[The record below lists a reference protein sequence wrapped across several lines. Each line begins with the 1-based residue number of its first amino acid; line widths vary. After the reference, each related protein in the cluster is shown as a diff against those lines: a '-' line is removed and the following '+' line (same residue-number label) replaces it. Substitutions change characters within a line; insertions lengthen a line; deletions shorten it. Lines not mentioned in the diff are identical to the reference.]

1 MSRPPW
7 TRPGSRTAWGRC
19 SWTPRR
25 RSPGWR
31 FHPPRSGATAA
42 RPPRPSPPPWA
53 PTACGS
59 ATTPPS
65 AARASS
71 RTTATGRCWCARGA
85 SPPTT
90 APRWWS
96 RSRWARPPPSPAPRA
111 FRREFRPS
119 CASRARTR
127 ATTTAPPCR
136 ASSPTDLKNW
146 VEASELRNGTRVPA
160 GPRMG
165 KEIHRGRFGVSIA
178 RIAIVLRGAA
188 ASADAR
194 VDPLLIISR
203 QIHQPN
209 MLVVLDTSGSLTGV
223 PGGAFDTSTEVG
235 VDCDAGVNCRG
246 GSASGTCY
254 QSGKFC
260 ASDAQ
265 CRTQSCSGDGMSC
278 ASNTDC
284 RPLAG
289 QCSQRTCN
297 QYGANCQ
304 YASCFV
310 AGDCPLGSTWN
321 CTASGFSCSPSRPC
335 TSTPRCQCGG
345 ATCSLGSNCAP
356 YGLCLTA
363 SNQTTSQTC
372 SVDSDCPLKST
383 GTCATGGDT
392 CTSASSC
399 SVKLCGDRATTC
411 TADSQCGVCS
421 RGTSSRGTYCTRN
434 SDCTRS
440 GATCSVTAGSCTNI
454 NNTCSIPNYRCQLQP
469 APTLCRETNSCVGP
483 ANTCTPGPSNT
494 CAPGTVSDSCNFA
507 STTPSALGKCRISL
521 LKCQK
526 DSDCPTSGDDC
537 GPATSRVVIAK
548 RVLADIV
555 NNNSGIVNFGFMT
568 FYQSLYFPYY
578 RQTSTGT
585 ASSTIN

>member
-178 RIAIVLRGAA
+178 RIAIVLLGAA
-188 ASADAR
+188 A
-194 VDPLLIISR
+194 
-203 QIHQPN
+203 
-209 MLVVLDTSGSLTGV
+209 
-223 PGGAFDTSTEVG
+223 
-235 VDCDAGVNCRG
+235 
-246 GSASGTCY
+246 SASGTCY

-260 ASDAQ
+260 SSDAQ

-297 QYGANCQ
+297 QYGTNCQ

-310 AGDCPLGSTWN
+310 DGDCPLVTTGN

-335 TSTPRCQCGG
+335 TSTPRCQYGG

-356 YGLCLTA
+356 YGLCLNA

-383 GTCATGGDT
+383 GACATGGDT

-507 STTPSALGKCRISL
+507 SNTTSALGMCRISL

-555 NNNSGIVNFGFMT
+555 NNNSSIVNFGFMT
-568 FYQSLYFPYY
+568 FYLSLYFPYY
-578 RQTSTGT
+578 RQTTTRT